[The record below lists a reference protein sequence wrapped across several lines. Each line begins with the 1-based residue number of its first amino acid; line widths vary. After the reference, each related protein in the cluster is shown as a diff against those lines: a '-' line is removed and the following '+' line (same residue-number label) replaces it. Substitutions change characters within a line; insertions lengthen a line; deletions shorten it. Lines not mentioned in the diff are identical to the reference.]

1 MLIINLM
8 QSEKNLPT
16 FFGNRGRNF
25 MFGFVGVIRRD
36 TQKILLENHKLTEC
50 DGGGSR
56 LQTNGR
62 VLHGLYSNICKK
74 KTTLLHS
81 LRLEA
86 DLTWTKIMDLI
97 RAAGYN
103 RPAGSGR

>member
-50 DGGGSR
+50 DGGG
-56 LQTNGR
+56 
-62 VLHGLYSNICKK
+62 
-74 KTTLLHS
+74 
-81 LRLEA
+81 
-86 DLTWTKIMDLI
+86 
-97 RAAGYN
+97 
-103 RPAGSGR
+103 